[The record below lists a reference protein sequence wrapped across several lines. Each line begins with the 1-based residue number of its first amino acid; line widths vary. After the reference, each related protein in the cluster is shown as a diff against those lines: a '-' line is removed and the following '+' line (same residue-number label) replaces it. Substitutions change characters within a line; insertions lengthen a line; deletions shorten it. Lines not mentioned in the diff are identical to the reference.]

1 MIRKIGSVAAAWC
14 IGLTVHA
21 AEIVVA
27 QVSPATGPLGPN
39 GDANYIGAKAYF
51 DQVNAQGGVAGQRI
65 RFVRE
70 DDQYKPEETLRVM
83 ELVAQRDKPVA
94 FVNALGSAN
103 VAALLKAGTLD
114 KLAIPVVG
122 VTPGADS
129 LRTPGS
135 RWMFHIQAGDQAQL
149 RRIVTHLSTM
159 GIQRIAVVY
168 QDIPFGT
175 SGLAFVEK
183 TAGTTQLK
191 VVGKVP
197 VKPGE
202 DNLGAA
208 ADAMKQSGAQAYV
221 VILAP
226 NSGVAFARDVRSRSD
241 PTPLYGLSYVPVKG
255 LVDKVPNGG
264 YAGIG
269 LAQVTPNVYSNST
282 ALMREFHTAMDKH
295 APGGTD
301 HSQLHLIGYMA
312 ARVTVEGLRRAGP
325 GPTPERLAAALRQLR
340 TDLGGYQ
347 MDFTGENANVGSLYV
362 DIGVVTREGRLMY

>member
-1 MIRKIGSVAAAWC
+1 MKRVVCWVAMAC
-14 IGLTVHA
+14 SIGLTAHA
-21 AEIVVA
+21 ADIVVA

-39 GDANYIGAKAYF
+39 GEANYVGAKAYF
-51 DQVNAQGGVAGQRI
+51 DHVNAQGGVAGQRI

-70 DDQYKPEETLRVM
+70 DDQYKPEETIRVM

-103 VAALLKAGTLD
+103 IAALLKAGTLD

-129 LRTPGS
+129 LRNPGS

-183 TAGTTQLK
+183 TAATTQLML
-191 VVGKVP
+191 VGKVP

-202 DNLGAA
+202 DDLRPAA
-208 ADAMKQSGAQAYV
+208 AAMKQSGAQAYLA
-221 VILAP
+221 ILAP
-226 NSGVAFARDVRSRSD
+226 NSGLAFARDVRNLADS
-241 PTPLYGLSYVPVKG
+241 TPLYSLSYVPVKG
-255 LVDKVPNGG
+255 LVDKVPNSG
-264 YAGIG
+264 YAGMG
-269 LAQVTPNVYSNST
+269 LAQVTPNVYSSST
-282 ALMREFHTAMDKH
+282 ALVREFHAAMDKH
-295 APGGTD
+295 AQAGTD

-325 GPTPERLAAALRQLR
+325 AATPERLAAALRQLR
-340 TDLGGYQ
+340 ADLGGYQ
-347 MDFTGENANVGSLYV
+347 VDFTGDNANVGSLYV

>member
-1 MIRKIGSVAAAWC
+1 MRRIACWLAMACS
-14 IGLTVHA
+14 IGLTAHA
-21 AEIVVA
+21 AEVVVA

-51 DQVNAQGGVAGQRI
+51 DQINAQGGVGGQRI

-70 DDQYKPEETLRVM
+70 DDQYKPDETIRVM

-103 VAALLKAGTLD
+103 MAAVLKAGTLD

-129 LRTPGS
+129 LRNPGS
-135 RWMFHIQAGDQAQL
+135 RWMFHIQASDQAQL
-149 RRIVTHLSTM
+149 KRIVMHLSTM

-183 TAGTTQLK
+183 TAATTQLK
-191 VVGKVP
+191 LAGKVA

-202 DNLGAA
+202 DDLRPAA
-208 ADAMKQSGAQAYV
+208 AAMKQSGAQAYIA
-221 VILAP
+221 ILAP
-226 NSGVAFARDVRSRSD
+226 NSGLAFARDVRTLAD
-241 PTPLYGLSYVPVKG
+241 ATPLYSLSYVPVKG
-255 LVDKVPNGG
+255 LVDKVPSTG

-269 LAQVTPNVYSNST
+269 LAQVTPNVYSSST
-282 ALMREFHTAMDKH
+282 ALVRDFHAAMDKH
-295 APGGTD
+295 AAPGTD

-325 GPTPERLAAALRQLR
+325 APTPERLAAALRQLR
-340 TDLGGYQ
+340 IDLGGYPV
-347 MDFTGENANVGSLYV
+347 DFTGDSANVGSLYV